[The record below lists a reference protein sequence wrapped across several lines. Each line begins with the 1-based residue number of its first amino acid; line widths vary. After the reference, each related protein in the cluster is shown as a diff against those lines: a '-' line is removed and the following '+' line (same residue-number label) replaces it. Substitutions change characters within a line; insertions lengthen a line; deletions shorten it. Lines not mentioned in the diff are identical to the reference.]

1 MARLNLNP
9 ELSKGDRVICISMDD
24 EYAAVPTGIP
34 GTVTHVSVVFGEKQY
49 NVSWDNG
56 SKLALIDGADTW
68 MKEEDMLNRRRK
80 KTDESVFVTT
90 KKNFLKEN
98 FFQQNL
104 DLFRNFNVRLLHQYL
119 KALRESGVT
128 NMLGAAPYLYMGR
141 ERIAHQHH
149 YEDFDGEREEAF
161 ERVLDMADEIK
172 DEMIR
177 GAIKILEKTNQ
188 EVTPRRA
195 SRQIEEYARKMLI
208 AYTKMAGGH
217 LNH

>member
-1 MARLNLNP
+1 MR
-9 ELSKGDRVICISMDD
+9 ERK
-24 EYAAVPTGIP
+24 
-34 GTVTHVSVVFGEKQY
+34 
-49 NVSWDNG
+49 
-56 SKLALIDGADTW
+56 
-68 MKEEDMLNRRRK
+68 RK
-80 KTDESVFVTT
+80 KNIQENKSTDLTLHAMLV
-90 KKNFLKEN
+90 KH
-98 FFQQNL
+98 
-104 DLFRNFNVRLLHQYL
+104 FNMLYL
-119 KALRESGVT
+119 KKYLNKLRESSVV
-128 NMLGAAPYLYMGR
+128 NMLAASPYLYMGR

-177 GAIKILEKTNQ
+177 GVIKILEKTNQ